1 MMTERFD
8 RLLDAAVA
16 EGLLPADAR
25 RRPIEG
31 RPWPVVV
38 LIAIGAW
45 LAALPLLVAVGI
57 FFGDFLTRG
66 AGPYVVGSLLLSAAV
81 IVLRAREVP
90 PFVEQLVVPVLL
102 VGAGTIGF
110 GIFRDL
116 HERAGCA
123 ALAGLALA
131 VGFGI
136 PRAWLRNLVGFAAA
150 GLTTVSLTPASGFLW
165 TRSPAGPWLAVHTV
179 LAIWLGT
186 LWLQRAAPGDG
197 SRAHAASAVE
207 SLAAGWLL
215 GAIACLAV
223 LSGMS
228 FLVGSMLGAGAT
240 GDIVRELGQRQG
252 ASWQSIAMQAGSA
265 LLAALATGVCAY
277 RWVGLRRAAN
287 APVAVVLVVLGW
299 FIPQLGGALLALAVS
314 ATTQRYRLADAAGF
328 AVVWIVG
335 SFYYQLHWPL
345 ATKAVVLTACGALLG
360 GLAWLTHR
368 RGERSSAGSPAR
380 LARSRESWVFVVVA
394 ALTLA
399 VVNAGIWQKETLIAT
414 GQPIF
419 VELAPVDP
427 RSLMQGDYMRL
438 NFRIPGEVISEAQSL
453 LTSDRPRVVGRR
465 GPGGVLT
472 LLRLYRANEA
482 LAADEMIV
490 ELTPKDG
497 RWILV
502 SDAWFFRE
510 GDAKRWAAARFGEFR
525 VAPDGQALLV
535 GLADANL
542 EPLRP

>member
-1 MMTERFD
+1 MIAERFD

-16 EGLLPADAR
+16 EGLLPANAR
-25 RRPIEG
+25 RPPLEG
-31 RPWPVVV
+31 RPWPVVL
-38 LIAIGAW
+38 LIAVGAW
-45 LAALPLLVAVGI
+45 LAALPLLVAVGT

-66 AGPYVVGSLLLSAAV
+66 AGPYIVGSLLLSAAV

-90 PFVEQLVVPVLL
+90 PFVEQLFVPALL

-116 HERAGCA
+116 HERGGCA

-131 VGFGI
+131 VGFAI
-136 PRAWLRNLVGFAAA
+136 PRPWLRMLLGCAAA
-150 GLTTVSLTPASGFLW
+150 VLAAVSLTPEGGFLW
-165 TRSPAGPWLAVHTV
+165 PGDRSGRWLAVHTV

-207 SLAAGWLL
+207 SLAAGWLV
-215 GAIACLAV
+215 GTIACLAV
-223 LSGMS
+223 LAGMT
-228 FLVGSMLGAGAT
+228 FLVGGMLGAGAT
-240 GDIVRELGQRQG
+240 GDLVRELGQRGG
-252 ASWQSIAMQAGSA
+252 AGWQSIAVQAGSA
-265 LLAALATGVCAY
+265 LLAALATAVCAY

-299 FIPQLGGALLALAVS
+299 FIPQLGGALLALAVNW
-314 ATTQRYRLADAAGF
+314 TTQRYRLATAAGI

-345 ATKAVVLTACGALLG
+345 ATKSVVSTACAALLG
-360 GLAWLTHR
+360 GIAWFAHR
-368 RGERSSAGSPAR
+368 TAEGGEPGTRVR
-380 LARSRESWVFVVVA
+380 LARSRSSWLFVVVA

-399 VVNAGIWQKETLIAT
+399 VVNAGIWQKEGLIAK
-414 GQPIF
+414 GQPVF

-427 RSLMQGDYMRL
+427 RSLIQGDYMRL
-438 NFRIPGEVISEAQSL
+438 NFRIPGEVIGEARSL
-453 LTSDRPRVVGRR
+453 LTAERPRVVGRR
-465 GPGGVLT
+465 DARGVLT
-472 LLRLYRANEA
+472 LIRLYRRNEP
-482 LAADEMIV
+482 LAADEMVV

-510 GDAKRWAAARFGEFR
+510 GDAKRWEAARFGEFR
-525 VAPDGQALLV
+525 VLPDGRALLV
-535 GLADANL
+535 GLADADL
-542 EPLRP
+542 APLRP